1 MKILLTGSDGQ
12 LGSELVEQYQKNA
25 EKINL
30 YITNISDF
38 DITDYDKTKNY
49 ILDFSP
55 DIIINCAA
63 KTNVDDC
70 EKNIDL
76 AYRVNAIGSRNIAL
90 SANKCNSALAYIST
104 DYVFDGSMNRPYNEF
119 DIPNPLNIYAKT
131 KLAGECFV
139 KDFTHKFYIIR
150 TSWLYGKNGHNFVKS
165 ILKLAKKDSELKV
178 VDDQIGSPTDAK
190 SLALQIIK
198 IIDRGIYG
206 TYNVSCNGYC
216 SWYEF
221 ACEIVKLAGLQT
233 NILPIGTEDYPLP
246 ATRPKYSVLD
256 NYMLRLEN
264 IDIMPNW
271 KDSLINFF
279 NENRV
284 EDLV

>member
-1 MKILLTGSDGQ
+1 M
-12 LGSELVEQYQKNA
+12 
-25 EKINL
+25 
-30 YITNISDF
+30 NIS
-38 DITDYDKTKNY
+38 
-49 ILDFSP
+49 P
-55 DIIINCAA
+55 DLIIHCAA
-63 KTNVDDC
+63 YTNVDDC

-76 AYRVNAIGSRNIAL
+76 AYRVNAIGSRNVAL
-90 SANKCNSALAYIST
+90 STNICDASLVYIST
-104 DYVFDGSMNRPYNEF
+104 DYIFDGSMNRPYNEF

-150 TSWLYGKNGHNFVKS
+150 TSWLYGKNGHNFVKT

-198 IIDRGIYG
+198 IIDRGLYG
-206 TYNVSCNGYC
+206 TYNVSCNDYC

-221 ACEIVKLAGLQT
+221 ACEIVKLAGLKAK
-233 NILPIGTEDYPLP
+233 IVPIRTEDYPLP

-271 KDSLINFF
+271 NDSLINFL

>member
-1 MKILLTGSDGQ
+1 
-12 LGSELVEQYQKNA
+12 
-25 EKINL
+25 
-30 YITNISDF
+30 
-38 DITDYDKTKNY
+38 
-49 ILDFSP
+49 
-55 DIIINCAA
+55 
-63 KTNVDDC
+63 
-70 EKNIDL
+70 
-76 AYRVNAIGSRNIAL
+76 
-90 SANKCNSALAYIST
+90 
-104 DYVFDGSMNRPYNEF
+104 
-119 DIPNPLNIYAKT
+119 
-131 KLAGECFV
+131 
-139 KDFTHKFYIIR
+139 
-150 TSWLYGKNGHNFVKS
+150 
-165 ILKLAKKDSELKV
+165 

-221 ACEIVKLAGLQT
+221 ACEIVKLAGLKAK
-233 NILPIGTEDYPLP
+233 IVPIRTEDYPLP

-271 KDSLINFF
+271 NDSLINFL